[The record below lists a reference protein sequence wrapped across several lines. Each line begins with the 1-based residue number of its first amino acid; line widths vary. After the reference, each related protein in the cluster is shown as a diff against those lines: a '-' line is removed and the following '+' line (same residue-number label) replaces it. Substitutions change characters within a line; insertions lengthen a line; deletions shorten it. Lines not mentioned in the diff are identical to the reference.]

1 MVTESVPVGDATAVE
16 PRASWMPLVVIAATQ
31 ILMVFNVSTLQVSI
45 EAISSSFDVPAT
57 SIATAIVTYA
67 LVVAG
72 SILLAARIVEIYG
85 SRLVFRTGVALFGA
99 AMAVMAVSPGMAIAV
114 IAQVVAG
121 AAAALLVPTLVVL
134 IAENYRGAQ
143 QAKAL
148 AWLAGSAAMG
158 IVLAF
163 LIAALLAGW
172 IGWRFTFGLLVLL
185 AAGLYLSSD
194 RFAPPTRRSGVS
206 IDALGAVLAAAAI
219 FLISLGANNLTDW
232 GALLAGPGAPFAIL
246 DMSPAPIMMLT
257 GIFLGQAFVSW
268 SRRRAI
274 VGKRPLVAL
283 EVIDTREERAALF
296 SIFAISAFASAIT
309 FLIPLYIQ
317 VVQGRS
323 SLETAAAVVPFSIA
337 SFAAAVLVVRL
348 LDRMSPRATARYAF
362 LAVAAGVM
370 LLGTVIRND
379 WSDAAVILGMVVI
392 GLGEGALVTLL
403 FNVLVT
409 ASPQALAG
417 DVGSLRG
424 TINNLATGVGT
435 AVASTLVVAL
445 LGSTVHRELVHNDVI
460 PLALKTEINLDRVA
474 FVSNEQLRSRLA
486 LTAAIPEQVAEAER
500 INTDARLLAL
510 KVTFYGLAGLALLAY
525 FPAGAL
531 PGRVRVAAEG
541 GEDTARRR
549 AGRESPAGSAPA
561 GDAAA

>member
-1 MVTESVPVGDATAVE
+1 MATDSVPLEDAGAAVQ
-16 PRASWMPLVVIAATQ
+16 PRASWVPMIVIAMAQ
-31 ILMVFNVSTLQVSI
+31 ILMVFNVSALQVSI
-45 EAISSSFDVPAT
+45 EAISSSFGVPAT
-57 SIATAIVTYA
+57 SIGTAIVTYA

-72 SILLAARIVEIYG
+72 LILLGARIVEIYG
-85 SRLVFRTGVALFGA
+85 SRLVFRLGVGMFGA
-99 AMAVMAVSPGMAIAV
+99 AMAVMAASYGMLTAV

-134 IAENYRGAQ
+134 IAENYRGPQ
-143 QAKAL
+143 QTKAL
-148 AWLAGSAAMG
+148 AWLGGSAAMG
-158 IVLAF
+158 VVLAF
-163 LIAALLAGW
+163 LIAALLTGW
-172 IGWRFTFGLLVLL
+172 IGWRLTFGLLVLL
-185 AAGLYLSSD
+185 AAALYKLSE
-194 RFAPPTRRSGVS
+194 RFAPPEPQSGVS
-206 IDALGAVLAAAAI
+206 IDTFGVVLAAAAI
-219 FLISLGANNLTDW
+219 FSISVGANNLTDW

-246 DMSPAPIMMLT
+246 DMSPAPIMMLG

-268 SRRRAI
+268 SRRRAS
-274 VGKRPLVAL
+274 VGKSPLVAL

-296 SIFAISAFASAIT
+296 SIFTISAFASAIT

-323 SLETAAAVVPFSIA
+323 SLETAAAVIPFSLA

-348 LDRMSPRATARYAF
+348 LDRMSPRNTARYAF
-362 LAVAAGVM
+362 LAVAVGVA

-379 WSDAAVILGMVVI
+379 WSDATVILGMVMI
-392 GLGEGALVTLL
+392 GLGEGALVSLL

-409 ASPQALAG
+409 ASPKELAG

-445 LGSTVHRELVHNDVI
+445 LGASVHRELVHNEVI
-460 PLALKTEINLDRVA
+460 PLALKTEINLDRVS
-474 FVSNEQLRSRLA
+474 FVSNEQLRSRLTQ
-486 LTAAIPEQVAEAER
+486 TAATAEEVAEAAR

-531 PGRVRVAAEG
+531 PGRVRIAAEG
-541 GEDTARRR
+541 GEAGRR
-549 AGRESPAGSAPA
+549 ARGETPAGTTPA
-561 GDAAA
+561 GGVPA